1 MGKDKH
7 LSLRAGVNTVLGKVI
22 AHLQDELTNQKE
34 LASTTLQA
42 RFLPFVVGKDDPRF
56 QEIALR
62 CACQCE
68 AWAREIREYAGLSIP
83 TSPAYSNTVLE
94 ASARHSNDVYDRKE
108 EDDDDEEIEDEE
120 ESRERGLE
128 IGSGY

>member
-7 LSLRAGVNTVLGKVI
+7 LSLRAGMNTVLGRVI
-22 AHLQDELTNQKE
+22 THLQDELTNQRE
-34 LASTTLQA
+34 LASNTLQA

-56 QEIALR
+56 LEIALR

-83 TSPAYSNTVLE
+83 TSPVYSNTVLE
-94 ASARHSNDVYDRKE
+94 AIDRPNNDTYSQEE
-108 EDDDDEEIEDEE
+108 EDDEEEIDDEE
-120 ESRERGLE
+120 ESEERGLE
-128 IGSGY
+128 IGGSY

>member
-7 LSLRAGVNTVLGKVI
+7 LSLRAGMNTVLGRVI
-22 AHLQDELTNQKE
+22 THLQDELTNQRE
-34 LASTTLQA
+34 LASNTLQA

-56 QEIALR
+56 LEIALR

-83 TSPAYSNTVLE
+83 TSPLYSNTVLE
-94 ASARHSNDVYDRKE
+94 ATERPNNDIYSQ
-108 EDDDDEEIEDEE
+108 DDDDYEEEIDDEE
-120 ESRERGLE
+120 ESEERDLE
-128 IGSGY
+128 IGGGY